1 MDRLCEKG
9 AAAEAAAAAAA
20 AAMEDGA
27 AKYEQSVGQGVT
39 CKLVLRLPIM

>member
-9 AAAEAAAAAAA
+9 AAAEKAAA

-39 CKLVLRLPIM
+39 WKLVLRLPIM